1 MENQLNLPNS
11 PGMRG
16 ELLKAIKGLAQE
28 RFMQLELGTEADF
41 ERLWCE
47 AFFGDLRTSQQNVK
61 AESVLFFQE

>member
-1 MENQLNLPNS
+1 
-11 PGMRG
+11 
-16 ELLKAIKGLAQE
+16 
-28 RFMQLELGTEADF
+28 MQLELGTEADF